1 MSIIRIFRRASMVER
16 IIVILMFIA
25 LFGDIGVL
33 CFGIMSKNIIAT
45 AIAVFAIGDHVA
57 KTYFMLDELD

>member
-1 MSIIRIFRRASMVER
+1 MSIIKIFRRASMTER

-25 LFGDIGVL
+25 LFGDIGL
-33 CFGIMSKNIIAT
+33 LYFGIMAKNMISA